1 MKVKRWVF
9 VAFLVT
15 IKLVTVFN
23 AYEKPKEEPKL
34 AHVTEQAAP

>member
-9 VAFLVT
+9 IAFLVT
-15 IKLVTVFN
+15 IKLVGVFN
-23 AYEKPKEEPKL
+23 AYETPKEDQKL